1 MKKAA
6 RQETLSTRYPPRTGP
21 MAAVIP
27 EKPDHVP
34 MARPLLSS
42 SNEAL
47 MIASD
52 PGTSNAPPTPCTA
65 RATISCS
72 GCSRARTTQRPRR
85 T

>member
-1 MKKAA
+1 
-6 RQETLSTRYPPRTGP
+6 

-72 GCSRARTTQRPRR
+72 GLLASPHNTEAAANMTTPRVKMRLRP
-85 T
+85 